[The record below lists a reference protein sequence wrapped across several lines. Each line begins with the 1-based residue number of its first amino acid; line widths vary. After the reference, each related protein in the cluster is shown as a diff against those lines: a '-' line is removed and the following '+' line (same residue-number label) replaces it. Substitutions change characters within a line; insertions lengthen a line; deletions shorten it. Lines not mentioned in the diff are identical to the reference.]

1 MRCLPAL
8 VAGAALGVAVAVAL
22 AARAGRLRV
31 DFTADGRVSLSLTG
45 PEAGERG
52 GAVIGGPGAVRLI
65 PSRPGAARSGDGG

>member
-8 VAGAALGVAVAVAL
+8 VVGAALGVAVAVAL

-45 PEAGERG
+45 PEPEER
-52 GAVIGGPGAVRLI
+52 AEP
-65 PSRPGAARSGDGG
+65 